1 MLNRS
6 AVVVRYRQP
15 FVDWINRA
23 DPSGDSDLTL
33 PEANEDPTV
42 YLVEAESR
50 QDFERWLRL
59 NHDLIFE
66 ELLDDWYNDEALWPD
81 DRSLETLKLWC
92 SFDFHSTV
100 FDTGEGPI
108 EDDDETDD

>member
-15 FVDWINRA
+15 FVDWINRC
-23 DPSGDSDLTL
+23 DPTGDGGMTL
-33 PEANEDPTV
+33 LEANEDPTV

-59 NHDLIFE
+59 NHEPIFE
-66 ELLDDWYNDEALWPD
+66 ALLEDWYTDETLWPA
-81 DRSLETLKLWC
+81 DRSIETLKLWC
-92 SFDFHSTV
+92 SFEFHSTV
-100 FDTGEGPI
+100 FDTGESPI
-108 EDDDETDD
+108 EDDDEDED